1 MVLQLHRLLFRSHP
15 TRFRSEQ
22 VKLLLGPNLLR
33 RVYELCTSLWAIKR
47 QIWPL
52 RRQIAML
59 LRRSQ
64 RRRSDE
70 ALDGFCDLA
79 QHVDPLVDQAEILCH
94 QCDVIITTSM
104 ANRGSHESTHP
115 VWG

>member
-1 MVLQLHRLLFRSHP
+1 MHS
-15 TRFRSEQ
+15 
-22 VKLLLGPNLLR
+22 LR
-33 RVYELCTSLWAIKR
+33 PIKR

-64 RRRSDE
+64 RLRSDE
-70 ALDGFCDLA
+70 ALDGFCNLA
-79 QHVDPLVDQAEILCH
+79 QHVDSLVDQAEILCH
-94 QCDVIITTSM
+94 QCGVITTTSM
-104 ANRGSHESTHP
+104 ANSGSHESTHP